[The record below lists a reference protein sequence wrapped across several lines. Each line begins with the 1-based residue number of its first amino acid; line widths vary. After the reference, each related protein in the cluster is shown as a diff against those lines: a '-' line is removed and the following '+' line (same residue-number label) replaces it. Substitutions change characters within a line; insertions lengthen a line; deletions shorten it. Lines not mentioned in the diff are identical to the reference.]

1 MSKEKNQILNHDEVI
16 KKLQRITHQ
25 IIEDNFNE
33 KNLVLVGISKN
44 GFSLAKY
51 FAEKL
56 SNQFNISL
64 IELKINK
71 KKPAIHNIELAPAE
85 NLESR
90 KVILIDDVLNT
101 GKTLMHAASCL
112 TSMQISGMK
121 TIALIDRRHR
131 SFPIKA
137 DWAGLTLSTTLQ
149 EHISVEIINGK
160 YQVFLV

>member
-1 MSKEKNQILNHDEVI
+1 MKNQILNHEEVI

-44 GFSLAKY
+44 GFSLAEY

-56 SNQFNISL
+56 KSEFNISL

-71 KKPAIHNIELAPAE
+71 KTPAIENIELSPII
-85 NLESR
+85 NLENK

-101 GKTLMHAASCL
+101 GKTLMHAASYL
-112 TSMQISGMK
+112 TSMQIVGMK
-121 TIALIDRRHR
+121 TISLIARRHR

-149 EHISVEIINGK
+149 EHISVEIMNGK
-160 YQVFLV
+160 YEVFLV

>member
-1 MSKEKNQILNHDEVI
+1 MKNKILNHEEVI

-44 GFSLAKY
+44 GFSLAEY
-51 FAEKL
+51 FTEKL
-56 SNQFNISL
+56 KSEFNISL
-64 IELKINK
+64 VELKVNK
-71 KKPAIHNIELAPAE
+71 KTPAIENIEHSPVI
-85 NLESR
+85 NLENK

-101 GKTLMHAASCL
+101 GKTLMHAAAYL
-112 TSMQISGMK
+112 TSMQIAGMK
-121 TIALIDRRHR
+121 TISLIDRRHR

-149 EHISVEIINGK
+149 EHISVKITSGK
-160 YQVFLV
+160 YEVFLV